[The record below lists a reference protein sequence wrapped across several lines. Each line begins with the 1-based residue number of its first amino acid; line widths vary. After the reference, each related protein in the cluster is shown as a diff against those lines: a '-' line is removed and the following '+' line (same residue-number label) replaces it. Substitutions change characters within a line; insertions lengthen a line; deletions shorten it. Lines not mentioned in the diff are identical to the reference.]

1 MAVDYT
7 KVNTYSSKVN
17 AYKGEIKS
25 SKEVDSSNFDKSVW
39 GNISSGAST
48 GALAGASVGLGA
60 AGAFFGG
67 IFGAMAGGIKSL
79 FTSRTTEAYDSTIAT
94 INNEIANNYASAGKL
109 QFERNDVIAETNYFM
124 NQSTS
129 SFINTYGRGTFN
141 MLENT
146 ISALLDMNQTTEG
159 ATRMS
164 QLLGGLRSDTIIG
177 DINTRILKQ
186 SYLSA
191 ETDENGNIIEGSQGR
206 ISQDQLDALYSSYVS
221 LEDLGEAYVN
231 DLYNMIVNQ
240 DTAIGDSYRQLNQEE
255 LYQVEANQL
264 SLEQTAERNA
274 LKFSDLFLNMRS
286 SNISN
291 AESLGEVEAN
301 SSTSGIKASKYS
313 RTNTITAKLKQDI
326 ANASYAILLK
336 SYQNE
341 MTSAI
346 RSGQLQREQVGFQYS
361 SQRASLRRQVI
372 SSYNEAI
379 NSYLHGG
386 ASYAKSLGEAESDV
400 DVKIADAKAG
410 EKALKENGVTPN
422 EVNKYIY
429 STTTAVV

>member
-7 KVNTYSSKVN
+7 KVSTYSTKLN
-17 AYKGEIKS
+17 AYKGEINSAKDR
-25 SKEVDSSNFDKSVW
+25 DSSNYSNSVW
-39 GNISSGAST
+39 NNATKGAASGA
-48 GALAGASVGLGA
+48 LIGAS
-60 AGAFFGG
+60 FGG
-67 IFGAMAGGIKSL
+67 LPGAIFGGLFGTIAGGIKSF
-79 FTSRTTEAYDSTIAT
+79 FTSGTTEAYDSTIAA
-94 INNEIANNYASAGKL
+94 INNEIANNYAKAGEL
-109 QFERNDVIAETNYFM
+109 QFKRNDVIAETNYFM

-159 ATRMS
+159 AMRIS
-164 QLLGGLRSDTIIG
+164 QLLGGLESDTIIG

-191 ETDENGNIIEGSQGR
+191 ETDENGNVIEGSLGR
-206 ISQDQLDALYSSYVS
+206 ISQEQLDALYSSYVS
-221 LEDLGEAYVN
+221 LEDLGSAYVN

-255 LYQVEANQL
+255 LFQVEANQL
-264 SLEQTAERNA
+264 SLEQTAESNA

-291 AESLGEVEAN
+291 AENMGEIEA
-301 SSTSGIKASKYS
+301 SSSASGIKASKSS
-313 RTNTITAKLKQDI
+313 RANTITARLKQDI

-336 SYQNE
+336 SYQNQ

-386 ASYAKSLGEAESDV
+386 ASYAKSLGETESDV

-410 EKALKENGVTPN
+410 EKALKENDVTPN

-429 STTTAVV
+429 STVTAVV